1 MLDFNLL
8 KKKLSRPKAKRCTK
22 MIVDPYA
29 RRSVKL
35 SDTENMKR
43 EREMLRQ
50 RKWVA
55 MQDKKKKE
63 KIQAYRQA
71 LVYTKAQIRK
81 HEMVKKRFIEMKDK
95 VLTLLVSRSLDR
107 TKHMIKQQ
115 RDRELLAS
123 RDTFEN
129 TEDSDDYD
137 ALTWGFGDE

>member
-43 EREMLRQ
+43 KREMLRQ

-63 KIQAYRQA
+63 KIKAYRQA
-71 LVYTKAQIRK
+71 LVYTKAQIQK

-107 TKHMIKQQ
+107 TKHRIKQQ

-129 TEDSDDYD
+129 AEDSDDYD
-137 ALTWGFGDE
+137 ALTWGFGGE